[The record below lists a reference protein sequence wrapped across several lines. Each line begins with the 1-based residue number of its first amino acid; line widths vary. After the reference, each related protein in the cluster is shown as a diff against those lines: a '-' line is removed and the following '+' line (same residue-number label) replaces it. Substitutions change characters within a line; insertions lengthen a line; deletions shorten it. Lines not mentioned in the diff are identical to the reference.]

1 MSDKGVQL
9 NSNLL
14 WTCWLGGKMTV
25 ILAIELLLHD
35 GQLAL

>member
-14 WTCWLGGKMTV
+14 RRCWLEGKIV
-25 ILAIELLLHD
+25 ILAIESLLPD
-35 GQLAL
+35 GQLV